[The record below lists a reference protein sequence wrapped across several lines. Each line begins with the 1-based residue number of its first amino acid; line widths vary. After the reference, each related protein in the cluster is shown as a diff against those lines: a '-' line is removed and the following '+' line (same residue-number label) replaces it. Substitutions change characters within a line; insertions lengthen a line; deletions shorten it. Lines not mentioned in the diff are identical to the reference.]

1 MCQSR
6 LDSIAGETM
15 VTISNRC
22 RVGIS
27 TLLVVLIIIPG
38 SSLGFSGGIGG
49 TQDNSGEEIS
59 DVAEQGC
66 LCHNG
71 DGPTNS
77 VTVLMDKVP
86 YTYIPGQTYEMK
98 LQIIGGP
105 TKEGRNTGGFSMRVD
120 LGSLAAGAG
129 SEANLHEAVEGDGQ
143 TLTHTTDGAQ
153 TSDMAWMISWTAPE
167 AGNGI
172 VIFRISANSVNGDNV
187 PSDADKWNHLM
198 FSLPEEI
205 REGADERV
213 RTIFVGDGNIEPP
226 AAEEH
231 GVSLHDMGAPL
242 RAHWLGLLGF
252 LSVIL
257 VIVFCGFMLR
267 YGFSTSYEG
276 RSNLLRLRYHVNRRG
291 DQ

>member
-1 MCQSR
+1 MCQLR
-6 LDSIAGETM
+6 LDLIAGETM
-15 VTISNRC
+15 VTLSNRY
-22 RVGIS
+22 RVAIS
-27 TLLVVLIIIPG
+27 TLLAVLIVIPG

-49 TQDNSGEEIS
+49 TQDNSGDEIS

-105 TKEGRNTGGFSMRVD
+105 TKEGHNTGGFSMRVD
-120 LGSLAAGAG
+120 FGSLAAGAG
-129 SEANLHEAVEGDGQ
+129 SEADIHEAVEGDSQ

-172 VIFRISANSVNGDNV
+172 VIFRISGNSVNGDNAQ
-187 PSDADKWNHLM
+187 SDADNWNHLM
-198 FSLPEEI
+198 FSLPEET
-205 REGADERV
+205 RESADERV

-226 AAEEH
+226 AAEKH